1 MRRFALILF
10 LLLMPLPA
18 WAAEM
23 VETKLYFGLTT
34 SDGVPVLKV
43 QWKDFV
49 AEQVSPRF
57 PQGFTVVNAKGQW
70 QDRTGKLVRE
80 NTRLLIIVHEKSEK
94 AAQDIAALKAIYI
107 KRFKQSSVFH
117 TESPVRVVE

>member
-10 LLLMPLPA
+10 LLLLPVSA

-34 SDGVPVLKV
+34 SDGAPVLKA
-43 QWKDFV
+43 QWKEFV
-49 AEQVSPRF
+49 SDEVSPRF
-57 PQGFTVVNAKGQW
+57 PSGFTIVNAKGQW
-70 QDRTGKLVRE
+70 QDKNGKLIRE

-94 AAQDIAALKAIYI
+94 AARDIAALKSLYI
-107 KRFKQSSVFH
+107 KRFRQSAVFH
-117 TESPVRVVE
+117 TESVVRVVE